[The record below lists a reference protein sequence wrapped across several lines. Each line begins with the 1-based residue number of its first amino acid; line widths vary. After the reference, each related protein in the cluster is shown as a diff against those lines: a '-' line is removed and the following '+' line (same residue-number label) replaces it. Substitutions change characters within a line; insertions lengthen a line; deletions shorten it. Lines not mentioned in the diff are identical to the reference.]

1 MKIAIVGAGW
11 AGCAAAVEA
20 TRLGHQVTL
29 FEAARTPGGRARRVM
44 ATLGGAPMALDNG
57 QHILIGAY
65 SETLRLMKDLGVN
78 ESAAFLRLPLTMQFP
93 DGSGLKL
100 PNWPAPLDALAGIAT
115 AGGWPW
121 ADKLSL
127 LKVALGWQLG
137 GFKCRPE
144 QSVSDLCRGLAPG
157 AMASL
162 IEPLCVSAL
171 NTPAGRASG
180 QVFLRVLRDSLFAAS
195 GGSNLLLPR
204 QDLSA
209 LLPDA
214 ALAWLGAQG
223 GTVRLGVRIQ
233 AMAAATIANTAPTAA
248 TPAVGAGTDT
258 GASATSTPSTSATSA
273 PPGWILSTAD
283 SRETFERVILA
294 CPPNEAARL
303 AESAG
308 AADDWLAQAHGLQ
321 HEALCTVYAQ
331 APGARLQQPMLAL
344 PASAREPAQFVFDRG
359 QLGGP
364 AGLLAF
370 VISAS
375 NGDSALLTQQVLAQA
390 ARQLGLSGLQPVQT
404 IVEKRATFA
413 CTPGLLRPP
422 AQIAPGL
429 LACGDYVAGPYPATL
444 EGAVRSGLEAARLV
458 VTSRTI
464 IRSLIEQVRMGMVPI
479 FHGLHRCFAFQG

>member
-1 MKIAIVGAGW
+1 MKIAIIGAGW
-11 AGCAAAVEA
+11 VGCAAAVEA
-20 TRLGHQVTL
+20 TRLGHQITL
-29 FEAARTPGGRARRVM
+29 FEAARTAGGRARRVM
-44 ATLGGAPMALDNG
+44 ATRGDESLMLDNG

-65 SETLRLMKDLGVN
+65 SETLRLMRDLSVD
-78 ESAAFLRLPLTMQFP
+78 EKTVFLRLPLTMQFP

-100 PNWPAPLDALAGIAT
+100 PNWSAPLDALAGILT

-157 AMASL
+157 AMVSL

-171 NTPAGRASG
+171 NTPADRASG
-180 QVFLRVLRDSLFAAS
+180 QVFLRVLHDSLFAAS

-214 ALAWLGAQG
+214 ALAWLTKQG
-223 GTVRLGVRIQ
+223 GALRLGVRVQ
-233 AMAAATIANTAPTAA
+233 AIETVTAAAARTAT
-248 TPAVGAGTDT
+248 TAGTATATT
-258 GASATSTPSTSATSA
+258 GTGTGTDASAGTATG
-273 PPGWILSTAD
+273 GWHVNTAD
-283 SRETFERVILA
+283 SRETFERVVLA

-303 AESAG
+303 VESTGA
-308 AADDWLAQAHGLQ
+308 AADDWLARARSLQ

-344 PASAREPAQFVFDRG
+344 PASASEPAQFVFDRG

-375 NGDSALLTQQVLAQA
+375 NGDSATLTQQVLAQA
-390 ARQLGLSGLQPVQT
+390 ARQLGLNTLQPVQT

-413 CTPGLLRPP
+413 CTPGLQRPA

-429 LACGDYVAGPYPATL
+429 LACGDYIAGPYPATL
-444 EGAVRSGLEAARLV
+444 EGAVRSGLEAARKLD
-458 VTSRTI
+458 
-464 IRSLIEQVRMGMVPI
+464 
-479 FHGLHRCFAFQG
+479 

>member
-1 MKIAIVGAGW
+1 MKIAIIGAGW

-20 TRLGHQVTL
+20 TRLGHQITL
-29 FEAARTPGGRARRVM
+29 FEAARTAGGRARRVM
-44 ATLGGAPMALDNG
+44 ATRGDESLMLDNG

-65 SETLRLMKDLGVN
+65 SETLRLMRDLSVD
-78 ESAAFLRLPLTMQFP
+78 EKTVFLRLPLTMQFP

-100 PNWPAPLDALAGIAT
+100 PNWSAPLDALAGILT

-157 AMASL
+157 AMVSL

-171 NTPAGRASG
+171 NTPADRASG
-180 QVFLRVLRDSLFAAS
+180 QVFLRVLHDSLFAAS

-214 ALAWLGAQG
+214 ALAWLTKQG
-223 GTVRLGVRIQ
+223 GALRLGVRVQ
-233 AMAAATIANTAPTAA
+233 AIETVTAAAARTAT
-248 TPAVGAGTDT
+248 TAGTATATT
-258 GASATSTPSTSATSA
+258 GTGTGTDASAGTATG
-273 PPGWILSTAD
+273 GWHVNTAD
-283 SRETFERVILA
+283 SRETFERVVLA

-303 AESAG
+303 VESTGA
-308 AADDWLAQAHGLQ
+308 AADDWLARARSLQ

-344 PASAREPAQFVFDRG
+344 PASASEPAQFVFDRG

-375 NGDSALLTQQVLAQA
+375 NGDSATLTQQVLAQA
-390 ARQLGLSGLQPVQT
+390 ARQLGLNTLQPVQT
-404 IVEKRATFA
+404 IVEKRTTFA
-413 CTPGLLRPP
+413 CTPGLQRPA

-429 LACGDYVAGPYPATL
+429 LACGDYIAGPYPATL
-444 EGAVRSGLEAARLV
+444 EGAVRSGLEAARKLD
-458 VTSRTI
+458 
-464 IRSLIEQVRMGMVPI
+464 
-479 FHGLHRCFAFQG
+479 

>member
-1 MKIAIVGAGW
+1 MKIAIIGAGW

-44 ATLGGAPMALDNG
+44 ATLDGKPLALDNG

-65 SETLRLMKDLGVN
+65 SETLRLMKDLGVE

-100 PNWPAPLDALAGIAT
+100 PNWPAPLDALAGILT

-144 QSVSDLCRGLAPG
+144 KSVLDLCRGLAPG

-171 NTPAGRASG
+171 NTPAERASG

-214 ALAWLGAQG
+214 ALAWLNAKGSA
-223 GTVRLGVRIQ
+223 VRLGVRIQ
-233 AMAAATIANTAPTAA
+233 TIAAASAKAA
-248 TPAVGAGTDT
+248 TVTPD
-258 GASATSTPSTSATSA
+258 TSTGIAATKAATGTASS
-273 PPGWILSTAD
+273 GWRVSTAD
-283 SRETFERVILA
+283 SRETFEHVILA
-294 CPPNEAARL
+294 CPPHEAARL
-303 AESAG
+303 VESTGVAAG
-308 AADDWLAQAHGLQ
+308 DWLAQARGLQ

-375 NGDSALLTQQVLAQA
+375 NGDSATLTQQVLAQA
-390 ARQLGLSGLQPVQT
+390 ARQLGLNTLQPVQT

-413 CTPGLLRPP
+413 CTPGLQRPP

-429 LACGDYVAGPYPATL
+429 LACGDYIGGPYPATL
-444 EGAVRSGLEAARLV
+444 EGAVRSGLEAARL
-458 VTSRTI
+458 
-464 IRSLIEQVRMGMVPI
+464 LG
-479 FHGLHRCFAFQG
+479 

>member
-1 MKIAIVGAGW
+1 VKVAIIGAGW
-11 AGCAAAVEA
+11 AGCAAAVES
-20 TRLGHQVTL
+20 TRLGHQITL
-29 FEAARTPGGRARRVM
+29 FEAARTPGGRARRVT
-44 ATLGGAPMALDNG
+44 ATLGGEPLALDNG

-65 SETLRLMKDLGVN
+65 SETLRLMRDLGVD
-78 ESAAFLRLPLTMQFP
+78 EKAAFLRLPLTMQFP

-100 PNWPAPLDALAGIAT
+100 PNWPAPLDALAGILT

-127 LKVALGWQLG
+127 LKVALGWQLS
-137 GFKCRPE
+137 GFQCGPE
-144 QSVSDLCRGLAPG
+144 KSVIDLCRGLAPG

-171 NTPAGRASG
+171 NTPAERASG
-180 QVFLRVLRDSLFAAS
+180 QVFLRVLRDSLFAQS

-214 ALAWLGAQG
+214 ALAWLIKQG
-223 GTVRLGVRIQ
+223 GALRLGVRVQ
-233 AMAAATIANTAPTAA
+233 AIETVTAAAATTAT
-248 TPAVGAGTDT
+248 TAGTATATSSTAGT
-258 GASATSTPSTSATSA
+258 GTDASAGTATG
-273 PPGWILSTAD
+273 GWIVSTAD
-283 SRETFERVILA
+283 SREIFDRVILA
-294 CPPNEAARL
+294 CQPNESARL
-303 AESAG
+303 VETSGTATS
-308 AADDWLAQAHGLQ
+308 DDCRNWLAHARNLQ

-331 APGARLQQPMLAL
+331 APGARLKQPMLAL
-344 PASAREPAQFVFDRG
+344 PASASEPAQFVFDRG

-375 NGDSALLTQQVLAQA
+375 TGDSTTLTQQVLAQA
-390 ARQLGLSGLQPVQT
+390 ARQLGLTELQPVQT

-413 CTPGLLRPP
+413 CTPGLQRPA

-444 EGAVRSGLEAARLV
+444 EGAVRSGLAAARDL
-458 VTSRTI
+458 T
-464 IRSLIEQVRMGMVPI
+464 
-479 FHGLHRCFAFQG
+479 